1 MFGIVPRDDS
11 NLVKGWKIGV
21 SAAFSAVVL
30 VFLYFHTTVRGDTI
44 DSTTLGL
51 LALLLVGLLV
61 PVLKSFTLPGGIGAD
76 MEGLAQA
83 VKKTD
88 KPVREAFP
96 VQASASILSSPPE
109 QPLWR
114 RSMDE
119 DPNVGLAILR
129 FEIEKRVRSLVAKHF
144 PRSQT
149 ERATLRPMLGAL
161 GGVGVLSRREIA
173 ALEDVVVV
181 CNNAV
186 HAQNV
191 PMATAREIANLG
203 VIVIEALDR
212 KLLSPTSTDGGE
224 RIQQAVKAPPPKT
237 EE

>member
-1 MFGIVPRDDS
+1 M
-11 NLVKGWKIGV
+11 
-21 SAAFSAVVL
+21 AFSAVVL
-30 VFLYFHTTVRGDTI
+30 AFLYLHTTVKTDTI
-44 DSTTLGL
+44 DTTTLGL

-61 PVLKSFTLPGGIGAD
+61 PVLKSFTLPGGIGAN
-76 MEGLAQA
+76 MEELAQA

-96 VQASASILSSPPE
+96 TRITASALSAPQEP
-109 QPLWR
+109 PLWR
-114 RSMDE
+114 RSIDE
-119 DPNVGLAILR
+119 DPSAGLAVLR
-129 FEIEKRVRSLVAKHF
+129 FEIEKRVRSLVAKYL
-144 PRSQT
+144 PQAQT

-181 CNNAV
+181 CNSAV

-191 PMATAREIANLG
+191 PMATAREIADLG

-212 KLLSPTSTDGGE
+212 KLVSPPSTYGGGPV
-224 RIQQAVKAPPPKT
+224 QQAKTPPRPKA